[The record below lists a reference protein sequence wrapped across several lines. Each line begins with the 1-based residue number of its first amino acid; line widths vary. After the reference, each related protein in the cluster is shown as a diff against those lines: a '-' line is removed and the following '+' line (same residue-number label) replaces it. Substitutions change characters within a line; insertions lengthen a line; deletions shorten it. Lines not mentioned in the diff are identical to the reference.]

1 MRSGDIE
8 ITQLGIYPSKFYT
21 ISILRAKKV
30 DDDEEREVEKEE
42 GKDEEAAE
50 EKPKDEGRI
59 IYHLW

>member
-30 DDDEEREVEKEE
+30 DDDEEREVGKEE